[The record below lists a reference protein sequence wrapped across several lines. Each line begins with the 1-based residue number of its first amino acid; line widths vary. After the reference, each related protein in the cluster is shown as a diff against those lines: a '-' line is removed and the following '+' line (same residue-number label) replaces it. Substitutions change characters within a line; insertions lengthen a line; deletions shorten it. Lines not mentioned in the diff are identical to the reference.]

1 MTLEMESGRTGLKY
15 PMAVVV
21 QEAPAVN
28 SHAVER
34 GVFAHV
40 EESLL
45 KVLSVAVDPLALIA
59 ALGDGVKLLGMEVTR
74 KSHAVD

>member
-34 GVFAHV
+34 GVLTHV
-40 EESLL
+40 GERLL
-45 KVLSVAVDPLALIA
+45 KILGVAVDPVGREI
-59 ALGDGVKLLGMEVTR
+59 R
-74 KSHAVD
+74 FF